1 MSTPNPHPKVCPHC
15 YGRVYLC
22 TNDVIYGRRY
32 GYPWIYYCPTCGAYV
47 GCHKGTYRAL
57 GRLATAEERRQ
68 RKELHALFD
77 SLWKGKKHSHYKR
90 SVAYRELS
98 VRLYGADGD
107 AHFGWMQN
115 YELSKARQVVCDML
129 RELTKNP
136 NVWQLWSKALEQ
148 GIGVRN
154 RRKI

>member
-1 MSTPNPHPKVCPHC
+1 MNKETHNPSEPEPFPKVCPHC

-22 TNDVIYGRRY
+22 TNDVIYGRQY

-77 SLWKGKKHSHYKR
+77 TLWKGKKHSHYKR

-98 VRLYGADGD
+98 VRLYGADGE
-107 AHFGWMQN
+107 AHFGWMQE
-115 YELSKARQVVCDML
+115 YELGKARQVVCDML

-136 NVWQLWSKALEQ
+136 NVWTLWSKAL
-148 GIGVRN
+148 V
-154 RRKI
+154 